1 MAITTDR
8 SSTIRVSDN
17 IKQVKKEL
25 KRAQKKHLPKA
36 TVNALNNTAFKVK
49 NALSAQTQ
57 KRLDRPTK
65 FTYKSGFA
73 VGKANL
79 KHLDS
84 AVFIKDIQAKYL
96 QWVIDGGHN
105 TNEGKGIVQP
115 TPNQKLNKYGNIP
128 GLRRTFWNNKVYR
141 NIKSGTGVFNKK
153 GELLAVIK
161 QSVNYTKKLLPF
173 FKIGEGV
180 ANNVL
185 AKELRLAIKKEF
197 RKR

>member
-1 MAITTDR
+1 MATKT
-8 SSTIRVSDN
+8 SGTIRVSDN

-25 KRAQKKHLPKA
+25 KRAQKKKIPEA
-36 TVNALNNTAFKVK
+36 TVEALNNTAFKIK
-49 NALSAQTQ
+49 NALSVQTQ

-65 FTYKSGFA
+65 FTYKSGFG

-84 AVFIKDIQAKYL
+84 AVFIRDIQAKYL

-115 TPNQKLNKYGNIP
+115 TPNQRLNTYGNIP
-128 GLRRTFWNNKVYR
+128 GLKKTFWNNKVFR
-141 NIKSGTGVFNKK
+141 KIGSGTGVYNKK